1 MTMTWPEFWI
11 VLACCGLTIL
21 ICRVVPLF
29 VLKGRSLP
37 DGVQHALGLIPPA
50 AFAALVANDLFSPG
64 MFDAGMWQG
73 LMPLAAAVLTM
84 VVGYLRK
91 SLVLCIVVGVGS
103 YALMML
109 LL

>member
-1 MTMTWPEFWI
+1 MSTGSFLIIYLCCLVTM
-11 VLACCGLTIL
+11 LL
-21 ICRVVPLF
+21 CRCVPLLA
-29 VLKGRSLP
+29 LKGRTLP
-37 DGVQHALGLIPPA
+37 DNLVRALNLIPPA

-64 MFDAGMWQG
+64 MFDAGLWQG

-84 VVGYLRK
+84 AVGYLRK

>member
-1 MTMTWPEFWI
+1 MPL
-11 VLACCGLTIL
+11 LA
-21 ICRVVPLF
+21 
-29 VLKGRSLP
+29 LKGRTLP
-37 DGVQHALGLIPPA
+37 DNLVRALNLIPPA

-64 MFDAGMWQG
+64 MFDAGLWQG

>member
-1 MTMTWPEFWI
+1 MSTSSFLIIYLCCLVTM
-11 VLACCGLTIL
+11 LL
-21 ICRVVPLF
+21 CRCVPLLA
-29 VLKGRSLP
+29 LKGRTLP
-37 DGVQHALGLIPPA
+37 DNLVRALNLIPPA

-64 MFDAGMWQG
+64 MFDAGLWQG

-84 VVGYLRK
+84 AVGYLRK

>member
-1 MTMTWPEFWI
+1 MSSFLIIYLCCLVTM
-11 VLACCGLTIL
+11 LL
-21 ICRVVPLF
+21 CRCVPLLA
-29 VLKGRSLP
+29 LKGRTLP
-37 DGVQHALGLIPPA
+37 DNLVRALNLIPPA
-50 AFAALVANDLFSPG
+50 AFAALVANDLFSQG
-64 MFDAGMWQG
+64 MFDAGLWQG

>member
-1 MTMTWPEFWI
+1 MSSFLIIYLCCLVTM
-11 VLACCGLTIL
+11 LL
-21 ICRVVPLF
+21 CRCVPLLA
-29 VLKGRSLP
+29 LKGRTLP
-37 DGVQHALGLIPPA
+37 DNLVRALNLIPPA

-64 MFDAGMWQG
+64 MFDAGLWQG

-84 VVGYLRK
+84 EVGYLRK

>member
-1 MTMTWPEFWI
+1 MSSFLIIYLCCLVTM
-11 VLACCGLTIL
+11 LL
-21 ICRVVPLF
+21 CRCVPLLA
-29 VLKGRSLP
+29 LKGRTLP
-37 DGVQHALGLIPPA
+37 DNLVRALNLIPPA
-50 AFAALVANDLFSPG
+50 AFAALVANDLISPG

>member
-1 MTMTWPEFWI
+1 M
-11 VLACCGLTIL
+11 LL
-21 ICRVVPLF
+21 CRCVPLLA
-29 VLKGRSLP
+29 LKGRTLP
-37 DGVQHALGLIPPA
+37 DNLVRALNLIPPA

-64 MFDAGMWQG
+64 MFDAGLWQG

-84 VVGYLRK
+84 AVGYLRK

-103 YALMML
+103 YGLMML

>member
-1 MTMTWPEFWI
+1 MSMSSFLIIYLCCLVTM
-11 VLACCGLTIL
+11 LL
-21 ICRVVPLF
+21 CRCVPLLA
-29 VLKGRSLP
+29 LKGRTLP
-37 DGVQHALGLIPPA
+37 DNLVRALNLIPPA

-64 MFDAGMWQG
+64 MFDAGLWQG

-84 VVGYLRK
+84 AVGYLRK

-103 YALMML
+103 YGLMML

>member
-1 MTMTWPEFWI
+1 MSTSSFLIIYLCCLVTM
-11 VLACCGLTIL
+11 LL
-21 ICRVVPLF
+21 CRCVPLL
-29 VLKGRSLP
+29 VLKGRTLP
-37 DGVQHALGLIPPA
+37 DNLVRALNLIPPA

-64 MFDAGMWQG
+64 MFDAGLWQG

>member
-1 MTMTWPEFWI
+1 MSSFLIIYLCCLVTM
-11 VLACCGLTIL
+11 LL
-21 ICRVVPLF
+21 CRCVPLLA
-29 VLKGRSLP
+29 LKGRTLP
-37 DGVQHALGLIPPA
+37 DNLVRALNLIPPA

-64 MFDAGMWQG
+64 MFDAGLWQG

-84 VVGYLRK
+84 AVGYLRK

>member
-1 MTMTWPEFWI
+1 MSSFLIIYLCCLVTM
-11 VLACCGLTIL
+11 LL
-21 ICRVVPLF
+21 CRCVPLLA
-29 VLKGRSLP
+29 LKGRTLP
-37 DGVQHALGLIPPA
+37 DNLVRALNLIPPA

-64 MFDAGMWQG
+64 MFDAGLWQG

-84 VVGYLRK
+84 AVGYLRK

-103 YALMML
+103 YGLIML

>member
-1 MTMTWPEFWI
+1 MSTGSFLIIYLCCLVTM
-11 VLACCGLTIL
+11 LL
-21 ICRVVPLF
+21 CRCVPLLA
-29 VLKGRSLP
+29 LKGRTLP
-37 DGVQHALGLIPPA
+37 DNLVSALNLIPPA

-64 MFDAGMWQG
+64 MFDAGLWQG

-84 VVGYLRK
+84 AVGYLRK
-91 SLVLCIVVGVGS
+91 SLVLCIVVVVGS